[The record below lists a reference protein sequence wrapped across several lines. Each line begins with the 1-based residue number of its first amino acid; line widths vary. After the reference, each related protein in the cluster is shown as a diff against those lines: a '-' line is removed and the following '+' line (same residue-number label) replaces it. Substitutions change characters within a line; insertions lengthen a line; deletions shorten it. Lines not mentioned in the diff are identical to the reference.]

1 MKVFNL
7 KKSLTELTLGAN
19 ILKFFNYLSKNHQGQ
34 LILEKVVLVDDDGTE
49 YEIIGTPESSL
60 SDRKELRNS
69 KNEIISNYY
78 KFSKNNNKKINYVI
92 VYYKIK

>member
-19 ILKFFNYLSKNHQGQ
+19 ILKLFNYLSKNHQGQ

-49 YEIIGTPESSL
+49 YEIIGTSESSL

-92 VYYKIK
+92 VYYQIK